1 MGLFEWLFGNEQK
14 RKDTRKRVF
23 ISFAIEDIK
32 YRDYLV
38 DQAKKN
44 HSPFDLIDMSAKQA
58 WKEDEWKRRCKT
70 KIKRCDCMI
79 VLLSN
84 YTWHATGVRWEIKC
98 AKQEGVRIIGMHIR
112 KNDKRAIPPE
122 LRGCKIIEWSW
133 DNLAYILN

>member
-112 KNDKRAIPPE
+112 KNDR
-122 LRGCKIIEWSW
+122 
-133 DNLAYILN
+133 NMMMLNVTRKQ